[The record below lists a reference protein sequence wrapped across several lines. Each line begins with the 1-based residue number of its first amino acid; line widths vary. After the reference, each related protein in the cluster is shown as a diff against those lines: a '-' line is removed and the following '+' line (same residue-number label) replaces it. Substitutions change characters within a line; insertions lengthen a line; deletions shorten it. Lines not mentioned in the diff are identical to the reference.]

1 MAFRADEAARTRY
14 EEAESYLVPRARDA
28 SPEVREKS
36 REAFADIVERL
47 GPVVD
52 SYPSWHPLVR
62 NHDSR
67 HPVVT
72 PREECGYRGLDHTRY
87 FVNGFVSCPYGDG
100 TFLLESV
107 QELAYKHHVATITAE
122 RLDVQFYSPNATSIL
137 VQCEWHRPMPA
148 DRSIPLNIAMPLLLE
163 SELQCWE
170 WSQLAETWESMR
182 SYFLGSP
189 HGSRSSLFV
198 NQETGQAM
206 KKIWE
211 QLIYTGMFGPIKV

>member
-1 MAFRADEAARTRY
+1 
-14 EEAESYLVPRARDA
+14 
-28 SPEVREKS
+28 
-36 REAFADIVERL
+36 
-47 GPVVD
+47 
-52 SYPSWHPLVR
+52 
-62 NHDSR
+62 
-67 HPVVT
+67 
-72 PREECGYRGLDHTRY
+72 
-87 FVNGFVSCPYGDG
+87 
-100 TFLLESV
+100 
-107 QELAYKHHVATITAE
+107 
-122 RLDVQFYSPNATSIL
+122 
-137 VQCEWHRPMPA
+137 MPA

-163 SELQCWE
+163 NELQCWE